1 MPVRFGTWFWGCG
14 ITRSRWLPKQ
24 IGSDY
29 EMPIDLAPITAHRSN
44 VAILTGFNVAL
55 DGVPNSPHITGNLGL
70 RTGVPVPESGKP
82 HPLGP
87 ARPNPGTPGCS
98 QAPWTRPS
106 RQVGPGARISGYHAS
121 IGPGRVPGRP
131 MRCRQAAPHHAACRR
146 PVSLPWGLHK
156 GSAAERR
163 TRGAPPGRTAPAKGG
178 DHHPRPPAA
187 ERPPKHEKGDPKVP
201 FPSSSPP

>member
-1 MPVRFGTWFWGCG
+1 MIRLGTVGPCIDPSRRGAVPLGSGRRLAVGGGARPCLPPFVFRAGGGGRPKPDARG
-14 ITRSRWLPKQ
+14 IAPKAPSRW
-24 IGSDY
+24 
-29 EMPIDLAPITAHRSN
+29 MN
-44 VAILTGFNVAL
+44 
-55 DGVPNSPHITGNLGL
+55 

-82 HPLGP
+82 RPLGP

-106 RQVGPGARISGYHAS
+106 RQVGPGARMSGYHAA

-156 GSAAERR
+156 GSVAERR
-163 TRGAPPGRTAPAKGG
+163 TRGAPRTDRACKGR
-178 DHHPRPPAA
+178 RPPPEA
-187 ERPPKHEKGDPKVP
+187 
-201 FPSSSPP
+201 PSSREPPQTRKRGPKGPLPVVQPALTA